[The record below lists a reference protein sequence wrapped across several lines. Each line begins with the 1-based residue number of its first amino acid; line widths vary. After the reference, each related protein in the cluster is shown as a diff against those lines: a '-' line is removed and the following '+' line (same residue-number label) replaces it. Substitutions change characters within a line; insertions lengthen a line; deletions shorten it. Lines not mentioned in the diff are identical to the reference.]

1 VSGLTGR
8 TRSGGPGSSGV
19 GGDHTSVGR
28 PVLDSP
34 SDYLLAAVLVL
45 VAVVTVGVWS
55 TGQTAALVTGH
66 GWPSVPVTDGLGI
79 ATRLPGHLSDPATAW
94 PPRVRSQLPGLVGMS
109 VAAVLDVVV
118 LLGLAALAA
127 RWRGRGRRRRGF
139 ASPAQIH
146 AALSPAS
153 ARAIATRIRPYL
165 TTTATRTHASGPGDS
180 DAPSATTREP
190 RGGAVGVL
198 RRLRG
203 TAAKAGTRS
212 AGRNRVAIE
221 EVAVTAGRTDP
232 GVHGTSV
239 PVVIGLENSV
249 LVLAAPR
256 QGKTSQVVIPWV
268 TDWPGPAIV
277 TSVRPDVALATAA
290 LRAERG
296 RPVSVMDLTGTT
308 WPDPLTWSPTTG
320 CESFDAARRRA
331 DLLVT
336 VGKTSGHGI
345 GADSTNAAFFGT
357 SATNLLAGWLHAAAL
372 TNRTM
377 TDVLDWALD
386 ERKNDPIRLLRAHPG
401 AAPGTAALLDT
412 LYRSPVETR
421 SNLWAT
427 VLTGVAPLLSET
439 ARAAFCPRPGTGFT
453 PEQFLHRRGTIYLI
467 VPDTQAGNLA
477 PLISSFVD
485 DLVTAATTAAATSP
499 TGRLDPPLGLF
510 LDEVANVAPLPQL
523 PQLMSYAAGSG
534 VFVTAVLQD
543 IAQARARW
551 GRDGADMLWSAAT
564 CKVVLGGLTGDE
576 PAEISRL
583 AGTYRETLTSHSR
596 LPGGASLSAS
606 LSDRPVLTPDAIRT
620 LDPAL
625 RQALIL
631 HATTPPVITRMVRHH
646 EGPHADDHARAEHDL
661 RARLA
666 NVTAAKATRGGQ
678 GATRGTTSTI
688 ETTGGHP

>member
-1 VSGLTGR
+1 VSAVAGR
-8 TRSGGPGSSGV
+8 TRPGGPGSSGV
-19 GGDHTSVGR
+19 GRDHTTVGR
-28 PVLDSP
+28 PILDSP

-55 TGQTAALVTGH
+55 TGQTAALITGH
-66 GWPSVPVTDGLGI
+66 GWLPVPFTHGLAV
-79 ATRLPGHLSDPATAW
+79 ATRLPHHLSDPAAAW
-94 PPRVRSQLPGLVGMS
+94 PAPARALLPGPMGMG
-109 VAAVLDVVV
+109 VAAALDAVV
-118 LLGLAALAA
+118 LLALVVLVA
-127 RWRGRGRRRRGF
+127 RWRGRGRQRRGF

-146 AALSPAS
+146 AALSPAA
-153 ARAIATRIRPYL
+153 ARATATRIRPSL
-165 TTTATRTHASGPGDS
+165 TTNAQAEASASGDPTAPASAGHPPGTG
-180 DAPSATTREP
+180 PVLRLLRT
-190 RGGAVGVL
+190 AVGSVG
-198 RRLRG
+198 RWQ
-203 TAAKAGTRS
+203 
-212 AGRNRVAIE
+212 AGRNRVAVE

-232 GVHGTSV
+232 GVHGTSA

-277 TSVRPDVALATAA
+277 TSVRPDVALATLE
-290 LRAERG
+290 LRRPGG
-296 RPVSVMDLTGTT
+296 RPVAVMDLTGTT

-336 VGKTSGHGI
+336 VGKTNGHGI

-372 TNRTM
+372 TGRTM

-386 ERKNDPIRLLRAHPG
+386 ERKNDPIRLLRGHPG

-439 ARAAFCPRPGTGFT
+439 ARAAFCPHPGTGFT
-453 PEQFLHRRGTIYLI
+453 PGHFLRQSGTIYLI

-485 DLVTAATTAAATSP
+485 DLITAATTVAATSP

-534 VFVTAVLQD
+534 IFVTAVLQD

-551 GRDGADMLWSAAT
+551 GHDGADMLWSAAT
-564 CKVVLGGLTGDE
+564 CKLVLGGLTGDE
-576 PAEISRL
+576 PDQISRL
-583 AGTYRETLTSHSR
+583 TGTYRETLTSHSR
-596 LPGGASLSAS
+596 LPGGSSLSAS

-631 HATTPPVITRMVRHH
+631 HATTPPVVTRMVRHH
-646 EGPHADDHARAEHDL
+646 EGSRSGEHTRAEHQL
-661 RARLA
+661 RARLT
-666 NVTAAKATRGGQ
+666 TARRPTPTGHHTSS
-678 GATRGTTSTI
+678 GATSTV

>member
-1 VSGLTGR
+1 MAGR
-8 TRSGGPGSSGV
+8 TRPGGPGSSGV
-19 GGDHTSVGR
+19 GSDHTTVGR
-28 PVLDSP
+28 PILDSP

-55 TGQTAALVTGH
+55 TGQTAALITGH
-66 GWPSVPVTDGLGI
+66 GWPPVPVTDGLGI
-79 ATRLPGHLSDPATAW
+79 ATRLPHHLSDPAAAW
-94 PPRVRSQLPGLVGMS
+94 PAPARPLLPGPVGMG
-109 VAAVLDVVV
+109 VAAVLDVVM
-118 LLGLAALAA
+118 LLGLAVLEA

-139 ASPAQIH
+139 ASAAQIH
-146 AALSPAS
+146 AALSPAA
-153 ARAIATRIRPYL
+153 ARATATRIRPCL
-165 TTTATRTHASGPGDS
+165 TTTTTQAEATDS
-180 DAPSATTREP
+180 SDPTMSAGTAGRHPRGTGRALSRLWAIAATT
-190 RGGAVGVL
+190 V
-198 RRLRG
+198 
-203 TAAKAGTRS
+203 TRPV
-212 AGRNRVAIE
+212 GRNQVAVE
-221 EVAVTAGRTDP
+221 QVAVTAGRTDP
-232 GVHGTSV
+232 GVHGTSA

-277 TSVRPDVALATAA
+277 TSVRPDVALATLE
-290 LRAERG
+290 LRRRRG
-296 RPVSVMDLTGTT
+296 PVSVMDLTGTS

-320 CESFDAARRRA
+320 CEAFDAARRRA

-372 TNRTM
+372 TGRTM
-377 TDVLDWALD
+377 TDVLGWALD
-386 ERKNDPIRLLRAHPG
+386 ERQNEPIRLLRGHPG
-401 AAPGTAALLDT
+401 AASGTAALLDT

-439 ARAAFCPRPGTGFT
+439 ARAVFCPRPGTGFT
-453 PEQFLHRRGTIYLI
+453 PEQFLRQSGTIYLI

-485 DLVTAATTAAATSP
+485 DLVTAATTTAATSP

-534 VFVTAVLQD
+534 IFVTAVLQD

-551 GRDGADMLWSAAT
+551 GRDGAAMLWSAAT

-576 PAEISRL
+576 PTEISRL

-620 LDPAL
+620 LDPAR

-646 EGPHADDHARAEHDL
+646 EGPHADDHARAEHNL
-661 RARLA
+661 RARLTSA
-666 NVTAAKATRGGQ
+666 GRPTRTEHAA
-678 GATRGTTSTI
+678 STG
-688 ETTGGHP
+688 TTGGHR

>member
-1 VSGLTGR
+1 MTGR

-28 PVLDSP
+28 PVLDTP
-34 SDYLLAAVLVL
+34 SDYLLAAILAL

-55 TGQTAALVTGH
+55 TGQTAALITGH
-66 GWPSVPVTDGLGI
+66 GWPHVPITGGLGI
-79 ATRLPGHLSDPATAW
+79 ATRLPHHLSDPATAW
-94 PPRVRSQLPGLVGMS
+94 PPPVRSQLPGP
-109 VAAVLDVVV
+109 VAMGIAAALDVVM
-118 LLGLAALAA
+118 LLGLVVLVA

-146 AALSPAS
+146 AALSPAA
-153 ARAIATRIRPYL
+153 ARATATRIRPGL
-165 TTTATRTHASGPGDS
+165 TTAPTWAHAPGLGYPVS
-180 DAPSATTREP
+180 PAATTSGHR
-190 RGGAVGVL
+190 RGAVRAL

-203 TAAKAGTRS
+203 TAASSVKRP
-212 AGRNRVAIE
+212 AGRSRVAVD

-232 GVHGTSV
+232 GVHGTST

-277 TSVRPDVALATAA
+277 TSVRPDVALATLA
-290 LRAERG
+290 LRRQRG
-296 RPVSVMDLTGTT
+296 PVAVMDLTGTP
-308 WPDPLTWSPTTG
+308 WPDPLAWSPTTG

-372 TNRTM
+372 TGRTM

-386 ERKNDPIRLLRAHPG
+386 ERKNEPIRLLRAHPG

-453 PEQFLHRRGTIYLI
+453 PEEFLQQSGTIYLI

-485 DLVTAATTAAATSP
+485 DLITAATTRAATSP

-534 VFVTAVLQD
+534 IFVTAVLQD

-596 LPGGASLSAS
+596 LPGGASLNAS
-606 LSDRPVLTPDAIRT
+606 LSDRPVLPPDAVRT

-646 EGPHADDHARAEHDL
+646 EGPRADDHARAEQDL
-661 RARLA
+661 RSHLNAL
-666 NVTAAKATRGGQ
+666 TPAKATRGGHAATS
-678 GATRGTTSTI
+678 GAAG
-688 ETTGGHP
+688 TTGGHP

>member
-1 VSGLTGR
+1 V
-8 TRSGGPGSSGV
+8 
-19 GGDHTSVGR
+19 
-28 PVLDSP
+28 
-34 SDYLLAAVLVL
+34 
-45 VAVVTVGVWS
+45 
-55 TGQTAALVTGH
+55 
-66 GWPSVPVTDGLGI
+66 
-79 ATRLPGHLSDPATAW
+79 
-94 PPRVRSQLPGLVGMS
+94 
-109 VAAVLDVVV
+109 
-118 LLGLAALAA
+118 
-127 RWRGRGRRRRGF
+127 
-139 ASPAQIH
+139 
-146 AALSPAS
+146 
-153 ARAIATRIRPYL
+153 
-165 TTTATRTHASGPGDS
+165 
-180 DAPSATTREP
+180 
-190 RGGAVGVL
+190 
-198 RRLRG
+198 
-203 TAAKAGTRS
+203 
-212 AGRNRVAIE
+212 N

-232 GVHGTSV
+232 GVHGTST

-256 QGKTSQVVIPWV
+256 VGKTSQVVIPWV

-277 TSVRPDVALATAA
+277 TSVRPDVALATLE
-290 LRAERG
+290 LRRRRG
-296 RPVSVMDLTGTT
+296 PVAVMDLTGAT
-308 WPDPLTWSPTTG
+308 WPQPLVWSPTTG

-336 VGKTSGHGI
+336 VGKTSGPGI

-372 TNRTM
+372 TGRTM
-377 TDVLDWALD
+377 SDVLDWALD
-386 ERKNDPIRLLRAHPG
+386 ERKNEPIRLLGTHPG
-401 AAPGTAALLDT
+401 AAAGTAALLDA

-439 ARAAFCPRPGTGFT
+439 AQRVFCPPPGTGFT
-453 PEQFLHRRGTIYLI
+453 PEEFLHSHATLYLI
-467 VPDTQAGNLA
+467 VPDTQARELA

-485 DLVTAATTAAATSP
+485 DLIRAATTRAATGP

-534 VFVTAVLQD
+534 IFVTAVLQD

-551 GRDGADMLWSAAT
+551 GHDGADMLWSAAT

-596 LPGGASLSAS
+596 LPGGSSLSAS

-646 EGPHADDHARAEHDL
+646 EGPHAAEHARAEHDL
-661 RARLA
+661 RAALA
-666 NVTAAKATRGGQ
+666 TLTTPKPTRTGHATTA
-678 GATRGTTSTI
+678 GAAGTT
-688 ETTGGHP
+688 GRQP